1 MIEKFISIKN
11 IGRFR
16 DCCPKGDVAFRNLT
30 LLFAE
35 NGRGKTMLCAI
46 LRSLQTGQPEFIS
59 ERKTLGTNE
68 AASVQMRLGNST
80 LTFSNNAW
88 SAIHPD
94 IAIFDSVF
102 IHDNVYAGDYVD
114 HEQKKNLYRV
124 IVGTQGVQLAKQ
136 IEELDG
142 KIRDA
147 NADIRTKKEAVSRT
161 LPNRVTLESYLAWQP
176 VDGIESRI
184 QQKNTEIANRQLAL
198 DKATEIQSKALLAKI
213 SLPTFP
219 EDFLTILGKK
229 LTDITADA
237 ETCVRQQIAS
247 HQMGNQGETW
257 LSQGMGY
264 VRNDLCPF
272 CGQGIQFNDLSA
284 AYRSHF
290 NTAYKTLKEEV
301 ARLSQRIT
309 IAIGDTALNAVQQA
323 LSGNLALIEFWKQF
337 TEVSVPDFPFQNVQA
352 NCARLRGLALALAQR
367 KQQNPVEAV
376 TPNDHFTTALNEVQ
390 SLQQAVDTYNAAVAA
405 SNARITEQKTAVQQG
420 GDINSLKQE
429 LADLEAKKKRFE
441 PDMVQA
447 CQDYQDALIDKNDLE
462 QQKDTAKQQLD
473 QRQSILQTYEHA
485 INEYLDQFN
494 TGFRI
499 VNTQHSYRGG
509 TPSSQFQIQI
519 NNTSVDLGDSRTP
532 AGTPCFKTTLSS
544 GDRSALA
551 LAFFLAALKQDANLG
566 NKIVVLDDPFTSL
579 DRFRRTCTQQLIRGL
594 SCSAQQVIVLSH
606 DPHFLKL
613 VSDGHS
619 SSEMRTL
626 QLFRTGNN
634 TKLGE
639 WDIEEETLST
649 YQKDYSTLLNFYRDR
664 SGTSLDVARAIRPFL
679 EGMLRVHFPGYF
691 QPNEWLGDFI
701 SKIRGADSA
710 SGLQHAKDDLL
721 EFEAINEYSKKYH
734 HEQNPNAD
742 SEPIFSDELHGFV
755 KRTLRLVGGD

>member
-367 KQQNPVEAV
+367 KQQNPVE
-376 TPNDHFTTALNEVQ
+376 
-390 SLQQAVDTYNAAVAA
+390 
-405 SNARITEQKTAVQQG
+405 
-420 GDINSLKQE
+420 
-429 LADLEAKKKRFE
+429 
-441 PDMVQA
+441 
-447 CQDYQDALIDKNDLE
+447 
-462 QQKDTAKQQLD
+462 
-473 QRQSILQTYEHA
+473 
-485 INEYLDQFN
+485 
-494 TGFRI
+494 
-499 VNTQHSYRGG
+499 
-509 TPSSQFQIQI
+509 
-519 NNTSVDLGDSRTP
+519 
-532 AGTPCFKTTLSS
+532 
-544 GDRSALA
+544 
-551 LAFFLAALKQDANLG
+551 
-566 NKIVVLDDPFTSL
+566 
-579 DRFRRTCTQQLIRGL
+579 
-594 SCSAQQVIVLSH
+594 
-606 DPHFLKL
+606 
-613 VSDGHS
+613 
-619 SSEMRTL
+619 
-626 QLFRTGNN
+626 
-634 TKLGE
+634 
-639 WDIEEETLST
+639 
-649 YQKDYSTLLNFYRDR
+649 
-664 SGTSLDVARAIRPFL
+664 
-679 EGMLRVHFPGYF
+679 
-691 QPNEWLGDFI
+691 
-701 SKIRGADSA
+701 
-710 SGLQHAKDDLL
+710 
-721 EFEAINEYSKKYH
+721 
-734 HEQNPNAD
+734 
-742 SEPIFSDELHGFV
+742 
-755 KRTLRLVGGD
+755 